1 MIQRV
6 LVCMFLGSL
15 AWGQLGPG
23 PAGAQ
28 PKPSAPSA
36 LDAKTPEASNLPPDT
51 AVITIEG
58 ICDHPVA
65 DKSADPGCKTV
76 VTRAQFEEIINV
88 IGANMPPSARRQLAT
103 RYANA
108 LVMAQK
114 AHEMGLD
121 QGSKFEELMKLQKLQ
136 VSATLVTQA
145 VQQKASEVPDKDI
158 EDYYNKNLA
167 AYEEATFE
175 RLFIPRNKQLET
187 PKVKLTDAESQKRQE
202 DAAAAM
208 KKEADALRVRAVA
221 GEDFA
226 KLQIEA
232 YTFAGLKSTPPTQKL
247 NKARR
252 NSLPPAQ
259 ASVFDLKAG
268 EVSPVITDMSGY
280 FVYKVEEKDALP
292 LTQVHD
298 EIFGTLKSEKVQDA
312 MQALQHSGTP
322 ELNDGYF
329 GPVDAA
335 PPVMGGQRPTSQL
348 PRPGP
353 KPPSLG
359 PK

>member
-1 MIQRV
+1 MLQRV
-6 LVCMFLGSL
+6 LVGMLFGSL
-15 AWGQLGPG
+15 AWGQMA
-23 PAGAQ
+23 PAAPQ
-28 PKPSAPSA
+28 PTPAAPTA
-36 LDAKTPEASNLPPDT
+36 LDAKSSEASNLPPDT
-51 AVITIEG
+51 PVITIQG
-58 ICDHPVA
+58 ICDHPA
-65 DKSADPGCKTV
+65 GDKSAVADCKIV
-76 VTRAQFEEIINV
+76 VTKAEFDAIIRA
-88 IGANMPPSARRQLAT
+88 IGSNMPATARRQLAT
-103 RYANA
+103 RYGSA

-121 QGSKFEELMKLQKLQ
+121 QGPKFEEMMKLKRLEISMQ
-136 VSATLVTQA
+136 LVTQA

-167 AYEEATFE
+167 SYEEATFE
-175 RLFIPRNKQLET
+175 RLFIPRNKQLDT
-187 PKVKLTDAESQKRQE
+187 PKVKLTPAENQKRQD
-202 DAAAAM
+202 DATAEM
-208 KKEADALRVRAVA
+208 KKETDTLRARAVA
-221 GEDFA
+221 GEDFT
-226 KLQIEA
+226 KLQLEA

-259 ASVFDLKAG
+259 ASIFELKAG

-280 FVYKVEEKDALP
+280 FVYKLVDKDALP

-298 EIFGTLKSEKVQDA
+298 EIFGTLKSEKVQEA

-329 GPVDAA
+329 GPADATPA
-335 PPVMGGQRPTSQL
+335 PPMSGHTPTSQL

-353 KPPSLG
+353 KPPTLG